1 MNCKICK
8 KEIENYPCQHCGYDN
23 SEVLN
28 PNYLSP
34 GSELQNGKYVVGQ
47 VIGAGGFGVT
57 YSAWDTLLDRHVA
70 IKEYMPGEFSTRMP
84 GRTQLTIYSGE
95 KETQF
100 NDGMLK
106 FYDESNR
113 LAKFTETAGIVQI
126 YDCFY
131 ENNTAYIVMEYLDGM
146 TLAERIEQDGRIPV
160 DEAVQIIASVLETL
174 ELVHKEKIIHR
185 DIAPNNIF
193 LTNDGK
199 VKLLDFGAARTA
211 TGSHSKSLTVL
222 YKEGYTAEE
231 QYRSNGDQGPW
242 TDVYSAAA
250 TFYKAV
256 TGITPDGA
264 MERRLKDE
272 LKPIRKCGVK
282 IPSRIEKAVM
292 NALNVS
298 STKRTQTAGQFRDE
312 LTVIKNVKNNYV
324 RTRERKVGRFPIAI
338 AVLSFFI
345 ASAGIA
351 LFALQQLGYITF
363 DIDIWGNLFV
373 PEGKVRMINVVNMN
387 MYEAEAELEKLGL
400 NMEVSETLYKDDVF
414 AGIILSQSTAKG
426 KVIDVGTTIYVSV
439 NDVLHEEV
447 IEEPPVRLLR
457 SERSDGTFITYEYDS
472 DWNLVRKNY
481 SSGIFDMFE
490 YDSDGK
496 ATNEANS
503 NGLDYASDITYEYD
517 SFGNVIKK
525 SEWSYSISYEWDEG
539 KVNNVTIGDLWDDET
554 VLEEYQFDEFGNI
567 TYMRFDGP
575 WMWTDFIPVDHSVE
589 IGDIFIDDDVDA
601 EMTFEYECNED
612 GMMRSYTLVI
622 KQYTPG
628 YTLSTIKLYTV
639 YDQCG
644 NEIYCDGIESSNTF
658 NNFGGRERIY
668 TTNYYSD
675 GTETSYER

>member
-1 MNCKICK
+1 MI
-8 KEIENYPCQHCGYDN
+8 
-23 SEVLN
+23 
-28 PNYLSP
+28 
-34 GSELQNGKYVVGQ
+34 
-47 VIGAGGFGVT
+47 
-57 YSAWDTLLDRHVA
+57 
-70 IKEYMPGEFSTRMP
+70 
-84 GRTQLTIYSGE
+84 
-95 KETQF
+95 
-100 NDGMLK
+100 
-106 FYDESNR
+106 
-113 LAKFTETAGIVQI
+113 LA
-126 YDCFY
+126 
-131 ENNTAYIVMEYLDGM
+131 
-146 TLAERIEQDGRIPV
+146 
-160 DEAVQIIASVLETL
+160 
-174 ELVHKEKIIHR
+174 
-185 DIAPNNIF
+185 
-193 LTNDGK
+193 
-199 VKLLDFGAARTA
+199 A

-298 STKRTQTAGQFRDE
+298 SAKRTQTAGQFRDE

-338 AVLSFFI
+338 AVLSFLI

-363 DIDIWGNLFV
+363 DMDIWGNLFV

-426 KVIDVGTTIYVSV
+426 KVIDVGTTIFVSV

-447 IEEPPVRLLR
+447 VEEPPVRLLR

-490 YDSDGK
+490 YDSYGNLCRYIYDIGRFQP
-496 ATNEANS
+496 
-503 NGLDYASDITYEYD
+503 GIDYASDISYEYD

-525 SEWSYSISYEWDEG
+525 SEWSYSISYEWDAE
-539 KVNNVTIGDLWDDET
+539 KVVNVIIDNIWDEET
-554 VLEEYQFDEFGNI
+554 ELEEYQFDEYGNI
-567 TYMRFDGP
+567 THLKFDGHWEWWDYVP
-575 WMWTDFIPVDHSVE
+575 AHQTSNDFS
-589 IGDIFIDDDVDA
+589 IFIDDDVDVD
-601 EMTFEYECNED
+601 MKFEYEYYEN
-612 GMMRSYTLVI
+612 GLMRSYSI
-622 KQYTPG
+622 IIRQYDPNTS
-628 YTLSTIKLYTV
+628 LSTIKLRTV
-639 YDQCG
+639 YDQYG
-644 NEIYCDGIESSNTF
+644 NEIYSDCEESSRYSGV
-658 NNFGGRERIY
+658 GGRERLY

-675 GTETSYER
+675 GTETSYDAA